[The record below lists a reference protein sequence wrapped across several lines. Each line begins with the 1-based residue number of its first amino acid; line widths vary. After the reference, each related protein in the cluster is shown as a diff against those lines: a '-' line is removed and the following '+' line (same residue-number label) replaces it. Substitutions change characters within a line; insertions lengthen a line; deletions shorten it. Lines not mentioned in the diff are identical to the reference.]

1 MKKNHAYR
9 WSLASP
15 SLTNLLRIMKLTT
28 ALMFLVVVS
37 VSAHGFSQE
46 AKVTISLT
54 KVKLTR
60 LFKAIEKETDYRF
73 AFSNDI
79 IPLGRIVTVNVNDV
93 TVSQVLKEVFAS
105 TKLKFRF
112 VDESGIIII
121 SEKTADDFKETLSPA
136 AIIITGRVT
145 NNKGEPLP
153 GVTVQVKGSSKATT
167 TASDGSFSFD
177 VGNANTL
184 VFSYVGMES
193 QEISISGKST
203 IQVQMK
209 PSDNALDA
217 VVVVGYGTQKARN
230 VTGAMGKISSK
241 EIKEVA
247 VVSLDQAILGRV
259 AGVQVTE
266 NSAEPGGEIQIRIRG
281 IASITSGSDPLVV
294 VDGVPMSVGLNAINP
309 NDIETIDILKDA
321 AATAIYGSRASAGVI
336 LVTTKRGKAGKVV
349 VAFDAYT
356 GTQSIIKKI
365 PLLNGPQFAKLA
377 NENLV
382 NGGEAPNPAWS
393 NPSTVVNTDW
403 QDAFFR
409 NAPMSNYNISLSGGS
424 DKSRSFLS
432 LGYTNQDG
440 IIKGSGYERLT
451 ARINLDYDVSTRI
464 KIGATVNFNNDKK
477 KNTRTQEEFW
487 GVLLNAM
494 RQQPTDPVY
503 TDQTGLVG
511 DHLYGFRGWAL
522 RRTSINNTWYALGNP
537 AFTNDYYKSG
547 NENTQLLANAFGEIE
562 LIKGLKFKSII
573 GYNINNSVGFYNAP
587 YKLPAAVDP
596 TSKAYVN
603 QSWGNGLQWN
613 WVNTLNY
620 TRSFGNHN
628 ISVLAGT
635 DALKGT
641 GKGIFGD
648 GQEPPE
654 DQPSISASVRAG
666 RNVSGSAYTPFS
678 LFSVLGRINYNY
690 ADKYLLSLNF
700 RRDGSSKFGPN
711 NRYGNFPSA
720 SVGWRISKEK
730 FMESVTSVDDLKL
743 RLSYGSVGNQG
754 IPDLQYFSTF
764 GNDGGNFGY
773 SMGSPPTLVAGLRPA
788 VLGNPDIKWEKN
800 TEANIGLDASFLK
813 GKITFSADYYK
824 KKLID
829 LLGTVPIPLYSAPF
843 NGSFLANAFTME
855 NSGLELTAGYRKSFG
870 KVNFSINGNFATINN
885 KVTGLIPGNTSGYL
899 TQSISIIGSA
909 YNDGGAQT
917 RTYVGE
923 RIGNFWGYVFD
934 GIIQNTRELAS
945 SGMAPLDA
953 KVGDKR
959 FKDLNGD
966 GVINDKDKQFIG
978 NGLPGYIYGI
988 SLRTEYKGFDISAF
1002 FNGQGDVQIANM
1014 TKAMLYHMRFHNST
1028 GIVNGSSDLLNSW
1041 HGEGTSNTLP
1051 RNAYDAPTSNRFFS
1065 TDYIENGAFLRL
1077 RSLQLGYTLPAAI
1090 GKRIAMSSARIYV
1103 SGQNLFTITD
1113 YSGYD
1118 PEVGSAQIGT
1128 RVQTAGVDYGRFPR
1142 ARTFI
1147 VGLNVQ
1153 F

>member
-1 MKKNHAYR
+1 MKR
-9 WSLASP
+9 D
-15 SLTNLLRIMKLTT
+15 KLKLPGV
-28 ALMFLVVVS
+28 LMFLFFCNFLMPCVFAQQDADKITVT
-37 VSAHGFSQE
+37 G
-46 AKVTISLT
+46 KVTDENNLPLANAT
-54 KVKLTR
+54 VKVAGENTSTMSKDDGT
-60 LFKAIEKETDYRF
+60 
-73 AFSNDI
+73 FSI
-79 IPLGRIVTVNVNDV
+79 NVKKN
-93 TVSQVLKEVFAS
+93 
-105 TKLKFRF
+105 
-112 VDESGIIII
+112 G
-121 SEKTADDFKETLSPA
+121 TL
-136 AIIITGRVT
+136 
-145 NNKGEPLP
+145 
-153 GVTVQVKGSSKATT
+153 Q
-167 TASDGSFSFD
+167 
-177 VGNANTL
+177 
-184 VFSYVGMES
+184 FSYVGFGEQEFDVQGNTTHNVQFS
-193 QEISISGKST
+193 QASK
-203 IQVQMK
+203 
-209 PSDNALDA
+209 DLNA
-217 VVVVGYGTQKARN
+217 VTVIGYGTQKSRN
-230 VTGAMGKISSK
+230 VTGAVGKISSK
-241 EIKEVA
+241 QIKEVA
-247 VVSLDQAILGRV
+247 VVGLDQAILGRV
-259 AGVQVTE
+259 SGVQVTE
-266 NSAEPGGEIQIRIRG
+266 NSAEPGGEVQIRIRG

-356 GTQSIIKKI
+356 GTQSNAKKI
-365 PLLNGPQFAKLA
+365 SLLNGPQFAKLA

-382 NGGEAPNPAWS
+382 NGGQAPNPAWS
-393 NPSTVVNTDW
+393 NPSSVVNTDW

-409 NAPMSNYNISLSGGS
+409 SSPMSNYNVSLSGGS
-424 DKSRSFLS
+424 ERSRSFLS

-440 IIKGSGYERLT
+440 IIQGSGYKRLT
-451 ARINLDYDVSTRI
+451 ARINLDYDVSNRI
-464 KIGATVNFNNDKK
+464 KIGATVNFNNEKK
-477 KNTRTQEEFW
+477 NNTRTQEEFW

-494 RQQPTDPVY
+494 RQQPTDPIY
-503 TDQTGLVG
+503 TDQTGLFG

-522 RRTSINNTWYALGNP
+522 RRTSYNNTWYALGNP

-547 NENTQLLANAFGEIE
+547 SENTQLLSNAFGEIE

-573 GYNINNSVGFYNAP
+573 GYNINNSFGFYNAP
-587 YKLPAAVDP
+587 YQLPSDVDP
-596 TSKAYVN
+596 TSRSYVN
-603 QSWGNGLQWN
+603 QGWGKGVQWN

-620 TRSFGNHN
+620 TKNFGNHD

-648 GQEPPE
+648 GQSPPE
-654 DQPSISASVRAG
+654 DQPSISASARAG

-678 LFSVLGRINYNY
+678 LFSVLGRINYSY
-690 ADKYLLSLNF
+690 ADKYLLSVNF

-720 SVGWRISKEK
+720 SVGWRISKER
-730 FMESVTSVDDLKL
+730 FMESVTSVDELKL

-754 IPDLQYFSTF
+754 IPDLQYFSTY

-773 SMGSPPTLVAGLRPA
+773 SFGSPTALQAGFRPA

-829 LLGTVPIPLYSAPF
+829 LLGTVPIPNYSAPF

-870 KVNFSINGNFATINN
+870 KVNFSISGNFATINN
-885 KVTGLIPGNTSGYL
+885 KVTGLVPGNTSGFL
-899 TQSISIIGSA
+899 NQSISIIGSA
-909 YNDGGAQT
+909 YNDGEAQT

-934 GIIQNTRELAS
+934 GIIQNARELAS
-945 SGMAPLDA
+945 SGMPSNV

-966 GVINDKDKQFIG
+966 GKINNDDKQFIG
-978 NGLPGYIYGI
+978 NGLPGYIYGFN
-988 SLRTEYKGFDISAF
+988 LRAEYKGFDISAF

-1041 HGEGTSNTLP
+1041 NGEGTSNTLP

-1077 RSLQLGYTLPAAI
+1077 RSLQLGYALPAVI
-1090 GKRIAMSSARIYV
+1090 SKRVAMSSARIYV
-1103 SGQNLFTITD
+1103 SAQNLFTVTD